1 MSLLPGRDSLIAE
14 DEGWDLRRKAVEI
27 YASYGIT
34 TIQES
39 NVSVSYVEELKS
51 KVLRS
56 LSLQTL

>member
-1 MSLLPGRDSLIAE
+1 MEETAMSLLPGRDSLIAK

-39 NVSVSYVEELKS
+39 NVSVSYVEELK
-51 KVLRS
+51 KQGL
-56 LSLQTL
+56 